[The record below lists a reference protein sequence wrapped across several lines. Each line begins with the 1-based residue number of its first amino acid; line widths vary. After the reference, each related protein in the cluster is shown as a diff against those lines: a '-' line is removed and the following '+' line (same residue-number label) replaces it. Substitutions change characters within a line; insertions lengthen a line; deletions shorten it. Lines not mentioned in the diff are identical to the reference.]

1 MKTASRADAGT
12 VLSVRDLR
20 VSFPTEQGRLQAVDG
35 LSLEVRENEVLG
47 VVGESGSGKSVTAL
61 AMIGLFARTAAVGG
75 EVLFHGDDLL
85 RMSRAQKTQLRG
97 SRIAIVMQEALT
109 ALNPVYTVGRQVAEA
124 ITAHDDTLDR
134 RMLRDRV
141 IELLVLVGIGD
152 ADRRADSYP
161 HELSGGMTQRVVL
174 AMALAND
181 PDVLIADE
189 PTAALDVTI
198 QAHVLDVLRR
208 VHAETRSSIVLITH
222 DLGVVAG
229 IADRVAVVYAGRVV
243 EAAPVDVLFASPA
256 HPYTRGL
263 LSSLPR
269 IDGAGAG
276 SLPEGLPGSPPS
288 LVSLPRGCA
297 FHPRCD
303 RARVPDPCAVIAPLL
318 EPVSA
323 AQHVAACHFARDDAA
338 VIGVAGM
345 PAARTRREPPTDSTA
360 PLLRVEGL
368 VKHFAQ
374 PGLRI
379 ARKAAPIHA
388 VCGVSFTVAAGETLG
403 IVGESGC
410 GKSTAARVI
419 LNLVPATAG
428 SVRFR
433 DEDVLG
439 VSGARMRRMR
449 ENMQVVFQDPY
460 ASLNPRRTVGASI
473 AMPLRVH
480 NRYAQ
485 DGRTRVEELLSLVG
499 LRREDSERYPHEF
512 SGGQRQRICIA
523 RALILEPELVVL
535 DEPVSALDVSVRAGI
550 IRLLADIQDRLQTS
564 FLFIA
569 HDLAMVRTI
578 ADRIA
583 VMYLGKIVE
592 SGTRDDIFGS
602 AAHPY
607 TQALLSAIPVPD
619 PPRERVR
626 RRILLSGELP
636 SAVAPPSGC
645 RFRTRCWKARDVCAE
660 EEPALIE
667 RGQGHPVAC
676 HFAGTAQ

>member
-1 MKTASRADAGT
+1 MTASGADAGA
-12 VLSVRDLR
+12 VLAVRDLR
-20 VSFPTEQGRLQAVDG
+20 VSFPTEQGPLHAVDG
-35 LSLEVRENEVLG
+35 ISLAVRENEVLG

-61 AMIGLFARTAAVGG
+61 AMIGLFARTASVSG
-75 EVLFHGDDLL
+75 EVLFRGNDLL
-85 RMSRAQKTQLRG
+85 RMSDAELTRLRG
-97 SRIAIVMQEALT
+97 SRIAIVLQEALT
-109 ALNPVYTVGRQVAEA
+109 ALNPVYTIGHQLAEA
-124 ITAHDDTLDR
+124 ITAHDHT
-134 RMLRDRV
+134 RDGRLVRERV
-141 IELLVLVGIGD
+141 IELLELVGIGD
-152 ADRRADSYP
+152 AARRADSYP

-208 VHAETRSSIVLITH
+208 VHVRTRSSIVLITH

-256 HPYTRGL
+256 HPYARGL
-263 LSSLPR
+263 LASVPRVDDAGRDSLPR
-269 IDGAGAG
+269 
-276 SLPEGLPGSPPS
+276 GLPGSPPS
-288 LVSLPRGCA
+288 LASPPRGCA

-303 RARVPDPCAVIAPLL
+303 RARVPDPCALIAPEL
-318 EPVSA
+318 A
-323 AQHVAACHFARDDAA
+323 AVAAPQHIAACHFAGDEA
-338 VIGVAGM
+338 VVQREADL
-345 PAARTRREPPTDSTA
+345 PAARAVRGPETHSSA
-360 PLLRVEGL
+360 PILNVESL
-368 VKHFAQ
+368 VKHFARPRLQ
-374 PGLRI
+374 I
-379 ARKAAPIHA
+379 ARKATPIHA
-388 VCGVSFTVAAGETLG
+388 VCGVSFTLAAGETLG
-403 IVGESGC
+403 LVGESGC

-433 DEDVLG
+433 GEDVLG
-439 VSGARMRRMR
+439 ASGARMRRMR
-449 ENMQVVFQDPY
+449 AHMQVVFQDPHS
-460 ASLNPRRTVGASI
+460 SLNPRRTVGASI

-480 NRYAQ
+480 RRYAN
-485 DGRTRVEELLSLVG
+485 DSRARVEELLLLVG
-499 LRREDSERYPHEF
+499 LQREDSERYPHEF
-512 SGGQRQRICIA
+512 SGGQLQRICIA

-550 IRLLADIQDRLQTS
+550 IRLMADIQDRLRTA

-578 ADRIA
+578 ADRVA

-592 SGTRDDIFGS
+592 SGTREDIFGG

-607 TQALLSAIPVPD
+607 TQALLAAIPVPD
-619 PPRERVR
+619 PPVERVR

-645 RFRTRCWKARDVCAE
+645 RFRTRCWKSRGVCVD
-660 EEPALIE
+660 EEPALVD

-676 HFAGTAQ
+676 HFAGTDG